1 VYFSKIDIA
10 DGFYRI
16 WVRVSDVSKLGV
28 LFPSA
33 DGEEYLVGFPLAL
46 PMVWTESPKIFTAAT
61 ETVAYITNA
70 QLSVGA
76 MFGSHRLEVQSDP
89 SCACAGGA

>member
-1 VYFSKIDIA
+1 
-10 DGFYRI
+10 
-16 WVRVSDVSKLGV
+16 V

-46 PMVWTESPKIFTAAT
+46 PMGWTKSPKIFTAAM
-61 ETVAYITNA
+61 ETVADISNN

-76 MFGSHRLEVQSDP
+76 TFGPHPLEAQSEAP
-89 SCACAGGA
+89 APVS